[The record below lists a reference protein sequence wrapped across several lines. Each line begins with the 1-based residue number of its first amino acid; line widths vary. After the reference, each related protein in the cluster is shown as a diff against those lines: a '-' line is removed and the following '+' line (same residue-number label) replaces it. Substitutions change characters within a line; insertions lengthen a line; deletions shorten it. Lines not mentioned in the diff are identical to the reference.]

1 MLQPDLNQHDPG
13 GRRIIRLPDGV
24 VSNAEFSEDQRF
36 RQKLMRDWTAEGQE
50 SRTIL
55 WIGMNPSTANIDF
68 NDPSCHREFL
78 FSRQW
83 GYTSY
88 LKGNILDYR
97 ATRPRDIPRDLEAAR
112 TPRNLE
118 AITEMVADAECVV
131 IAHGNMLKRHQPA
144 IDDVLHVVAQNRVPM
159 FCLGQTA
166 KGFPRHV
173 LRIPANVQLLPL
185 AMREA

>member
-1 MLQPDLNQHDPG
+1 MLQPVLNQQDPG
-13 GRRIIRLPDGV
+13 GRRMNRLPDEV
-24 VSNAEFSEDQRF
+24 ERNAEFSEDQRF
-36 RQKLMRDWTAEGQE
+36 RQKLMRDWTHEGQE

-83 GYTSY
+83 GYTRY

-97 ATRPRDIPRDLEAAR
+97 ATRPRDIPRDLGAAR

-118 AITEMVADAECVV
+118 AITEMADDAACVV
-131 IAHGNMLKRHQPA
+131 IAHGNMLRRHQPA
-144 IDDVLHVVAQNRVPM
+144 IDDVLHVVAQNGVPM
-159 FCLGQTA
+159 FCLGQTG

-173 LRIPANVQLLPL
+173 LPVPANVQLQPF
-185 AMREA
+185 AMPEA

>member
-1 MLQPDLNQHDPG
+1 MLQPVLNQHDPG
-13 GRRIIRLPDGV
+13 GRRMIRLPDGV
-24 VSNAEFSEDQRF
+24 VSDAEFSEDQRF
-36 RQKLMRDWTAEGQE
+36 RRKLMRDWTAEGQE

-55 WIGMNPSTANIDF
+55 WIGMNRSTANIDF

-83 GYTSY
+83 GYTRY

-97 ATRPRDIPRDLEAAR
+97 ATRPRDIPRDLGAAR

-118 AITEMVADAECVV
+118 AITEMADDAECVV

-159 FCLGQTA
+159 FCLGQTG

-173 LRIPANVQLLPL
+173 LPVPTDIQLQRL
-185 AMREA
+185 AMLEA